1 MILTEEQ
8 QAIVDMARSFADS
21 ELKPNA
27 TAWEEA
33 GYLPDDLVK
42 KMGELGL
49 MGMLVPEEWGGAGVD
64 YGTYA
69 LVVEELAAGDASVS
83 TIMSVHK
90 IGRAHV

>member
-1 MILTEEQ
+1 MVLTEEQ
-8 QAIVDMARSFADS
+8 QAIVDMARNFAES

-27 TAWEEA
+27 TAWEKA
-33 GYLPDDLVK
+33 GYIPDEVAV

-69 LVVEELAAGDASVS
+69 LVVE
-83 TIMSVHK
+83 
-90 IGRAHV
+90 